1 MEGIKGK
8 VVFITGGNSGIG
20 KTTAFAFAREG
31 ARVAIAARRE
41 KLGKEVVDAINKH
54 NGEAI
59 YIKMDVR
66 EPAQVEAAVIKTV
79 ETFGSLDFAFNNA
92 GILNRLD
99 SIDECSLE
107 EWNDSIATNLTGVW
121 LSMKYEIKQMR
132 KQGFGVIV
140 NNSSTHGLISTP
152 FGVSPYDASK
162 HGVIGITKSAAMEN
176 AKRGIRVNVICPG
189 EINTQMMNQL
199 DLLPE
204 QLERILSRQPMGRGG
219 SPEEVAEVVVFL
231 CSDGASF
238 MTGSTLVIDGGL
250 TTT

>member
-1 MEGIKGK
+1 MKGIKGR

-20 KTTAFAFAREG
+20 KTTAFSFAREG
-31 ARVAIAARRE
+31 AKVVIAARRE
-41 KLGKEVVDAINKH
+41 KLGEEVVEEIRKNK
-54 NGEAI
+54 GEAI
-59 YIKMDVR
+59 FIKMDVR
-66 EPAQVEAAVIKTV
+66 IPAQVEAAVKKTV

-92 GILNRLD
+92 GILNKLD
-99 SIDECSLE
+99 SIAECSIE

-121 LSMKYEIKQMR
+121 LSMKYEIQQMR

-189 EINTQMMNQL
+189 EINTMMMNELTLSQEQL
-199 DLLPE
+199 D
-204 QLERILSRQPMGRGG
+204 RIASRQPMGRGG
-219 SPEEVAEVVVFL
+219 TPEEVAEVVVFL